1 VIGMVLAAGASRRLR
16 PDTELLP
23 KTLLPVAGDTTI
35 LDIALRN
42 LAAVGMRDIVV
53 VVGHAAGV
61 ISDRA
66 ADLERGHG
74 VTLELLYNERALDW
88 NNAYSLWLARE
99 YFGSGVLLV
108 NGDTVHPVSVEKALL
123 AASGASGEGPAVILA
138 VDDVKPLGDEEMKV
152 VLDSRRLLTRITK
165 QMDPALA
172 DGEYI
177 GATLIGPAAA
187 VPLAS
192 ALEATWRRD
201 PGLYY
206 EDGYQ
211 EFADR
216 GGEIAVAPIGA
227 VEWVEVDNHDD
238 LRRAREIAVRC

>member
-74 VTLELLYNERALDW
+74 VTLALLSNERALDW

-123 AASGASGEGPAVILA
+123 AASAASGDGPAMILA

-177 GATLIGPAAA
+177 GATLIAPAAA